1 MLIMVSR
8 FVCCALCSFATACF
22 GQDIES
28 RFFADGF
35 QSRVER
41 LEKYPLAQQY
51 SIFLYGNQTI
61 HPPLTDL
68 AIPIAKRGQP
78 ALEFI
83 LGELDHS
90 QNDLDFR
97 DSLVVFQ
104 TMQWGGYYNICRDTV
119 AMRKIKDNEVKIRNA
134 GWRNVYKQ
142 MMNGICR

>member
-1 MLIMVSR
+1 MKR
-8 FVCCALCSFATACF
+8 FVCCAIYFVFVTVCF

-28 RFFADGF
+28 KFFADGF
-35 QSRVER
+35 ESRTER

-51 SIFLYGNQTI
+51 RIFLYGNQTI

-68 AIPIAKRGQP
+68 AIPIAKRGQT
-78 ALEFI
+78 ALEFV

-104 TMQWGGYYNICRDTV
+104 TMQWGGYYNICHDTV
-119 AMRKIKDNEVKIRNA
+119 AMVKIKDNEGKIRNA
-134 GWRNVYKQ
+134 DWRGVYNK
-142 MMNGICR
+142 MLKGLCR